1 MQESIVGFTMM
12 YILTN
17 DMSRWNLAGTHF
29 SSSLLTHFSNF
40 HTKYLADTMYSKDV
54 LLVQNCLSGIK
65 VLLGLFSPVFP
76 LYLCTYIVI
85 YRRYQPNIVCVHQ
98 YSPCMYVRI
107 LLLIVGINLTL
118 YVCISIPLVSVYVY
132 CYLLSIST

>member
-40 HTKYLADTMYSKDV
+40 HTKYLTDTMYGKQV

-65 VLLGLFSPVFP
+65 VLLGLCTPVFP
-76 LYLCTYIVI
+76 LYVCTYIVI
-85 YRRYQPNIVCVHQ
+85 YCRYQPNIVYVHQ
-98 YSPCMYVRI
+98 YSPCIYVRI
-107 LLLIVGINLTL
+107 LLFIDDINLTL
-118 YVCISIPLVSVYVY
+118 HVCISIPLVCMYAYS
-132 CYLLSIST
+132 YLSTV